1 MKKSLVALAT
11 LSAMAASVHA
21 QSSVTLY
28 GVVDVGVRMTDN
40 AGSDNEDRLTS
51 VNGAG
56 ADTTAGGI
64 TPSRW
69 GIRVTEDLGGNYRAL
84 ANIEARFLADSGS
97 PQTTEQFQQ
106 SWVGLVTPFGQVTL
120 GRQYNV
126 LFDVSALAFSPFK
139 TMGPFLESYKPEI
152 GMALGARN
160 NNMLKYA
167 IALGGFVAELQVSAG
182 EGSRESG
189 AATFTNGKSIG
200 GMARYKFGDITL
212 GGGYLERE
220 FSGEHKAKA
229 SLVGIGYDNRKLYL
243 NAFYIQ
249 NDIDE
254 DLALPP
260 GLTARVA
267 GPAILYTATGLD
279 NGILTGTSP
288 VPGDT
293 GTALSSL
300 PFGFGSDDRK
310 MFSVGGTY
318 LVTNAFNVGLQYWR
332 MEQEG
337 ITPFIPAEGEVDYFA
352 AVAQYAFSKR
362 SSIYAIVDHTK
373 TSGDLTLVQRGAGAS
388 STGGTAGPDSRTGI
402 AVGILHRF

>member
-1 MKKSLVALAT
+1 MKKSLVALAA
-11 LSAMAASVHA
+11 LSAMAAGVHA

-40 AGSDNEDRLTS
+40 AGADNEDRVTS
-51 VNGAG
+51 LNGVG

-84 ANIEARFLADSGS
+84 ANIEARFLADKGAL
-97 PQTTEQFQQ
+97 QTAEQFQQ

-160 NNMLKYA
+160 NNMVKYA
-167 IALGGFVAELQVSAG
+167 IALGGFAAELQASAG
-182 EGSRESG
+182 EGAQDSG
-189 AATFTNGKSIG
+189 AATFISGKSLG
-200 GMARYKFGDITL
+200 GMVRYKFGDITV

-229 SLVGIGYDNRKLYL
+229 GLVGAGYDNGKLYL
-243 NAFYIQ
+243 NAFYIE

-260 GLTARVA
+260 GLTTRAA
-267 GPAILYTATGLD
+267 GPAILYTATGFD

-288 VPGDT
+288 VPGPT
-293 GTALSSL
+293 GAALSSIG
-300 PFGFGSDDRK
+300 FGLGSDDRK

-318 LVTNAFNVGLQYWR
+318 LVTNALNVGLQYWR

-337 ITPFIPAEGEVDYFA
+337 ISPLIPAEGEVDYFA
-352 AVAQYAFSKR
+352 AAAQYSLSKR
-362 SSIYAIVDHTK
+362 SSVYAIVDHTK
-373 TSGDLTLVQRGAGAS
+373 TSGDLTLVKRGAGA
-388 STGGTAGPDSRTGI
+388 GAGEGPDSRTGI
-402 AVGILHRF
+402 TVGILHRF

>member
-1 MKKSLVALAT
+1 MKKSLVALVA

-28 GVVDVGVRMTDN
+28 GVVDVGVRLIDN
-40 AGSDNEDRLTS
+40 AGSDNDDLLTS
-51 VNGAG
+51 VNGAS

-64 TPSRW
+64 SPSRW

-84 ANIEARFLADSGS
+84 ANIESRFLGDTGS
-97 PQTTEQFQQ
+97 LQTGEQFQQ

-167 IALGGFVAELQVSAG
+167 IALGGFAAELQVSAG
-182 EGSRESG
+182 EGGQESG

-220 FSGEHKAKA
+220 FSGDHKAKA
-229 SLVGIGYDNRKLYL
+229 SLIGIGYDNRKLYL

-254 DLALPP
+254 ELAIPATIPAL
-260 GLTARVA
+260 GLVGRAA
-267 GPAILYTATGLD
+267 GPAILYTATGFD
-279 NGILTGTSP
+279 NGILTGASP
-288 VPGDT
+288 AG
-293 GTALSSL
+293 ASLSSL

-318 LVTNAFNVGLQYWR
+318 LVTNSLNIGAQYWR

-352 AVAQYAFSKR
+352 AVAQYGFSKR
-362 SSIYAIVDHTK
+362 SSVYAIVDHTK
-373 TSGDLTLVQRGAGAS
+373 TSGDLTLVKRPNQPGP
-388 STGGTAGPDSRTGI
+388 GPDSRTGI
-402 AVGILHRF
+402 TVGILHRF